1 MPQADGADGPGATA
15 DGVRARLLAVVG
27 ELGHRPPGLGA
38 PLPVG
43 LSVGVALFPAEAPS
57 PQAVLRLADERLLRA
72 KAGTGEGAE
81 AARVRAALRDAC
93 EGFAVLDALVTAVDA
108 RDRYT
113 RRHSEDVLAHGCRLA
128 RALGLAGGDLRAAEA
143 AALLLDVGKI
153 GVPDRILRKPGALS
167 AEESAAVRLHP
178 LMGAALVASVPGFG
192 DASGSLAGAVR
203 GAVRSRHGR
212 WDGAGHPDGL
222 AGAAIPLL
230 ARLLAVVDAY
240 AALTADR
247 PYRKAYGAAEAR
259 RILEEGAGSQW
270 DPACVAAFLA
280 APSARLDNGPAE
292 KLSPDP

>member
-178 LMGAALVASVPGFG
+178 LMGAALVASVPGL
-192 DASGSLAGAVR
+192 GSLAGAVG
-203 GAVRSRHGR
+203 GAVRSHHER

-280 APSARLDNGPAE
+280 ALPARLNNDPAE
-292 KLSPDP
+292 KLSPNT